1 MRFSVCSCWLYGGR
15 KTGEPGEKPSKHER
29 DQLQQLYSHEFQVF
43 WESTR
48 GYTQVVTHPAI
59 TPSDRAYNLEF
70 SDERQRANRICHPC
84 FLAGIL
90 LMQILY
96 NKRWNSNQIYTE
108 RLAYCCRNTETRSN
122 SNVSL
127 SEEVLSG
134 PSLVKSAISELLR
147 RLGSD
152 KVAFASWGY
161 FRKLPEKQ
169 SHDVNLSISTS
180 LSPGLYSAIPEWLTR
195 ARNVSPQIYC
205 IIVHQPFIC
214 SSVG

>member
-1 MRFSVCSCWLYGGR
+1 MWREDNR
-15 KTGEPGEKPSKHER
+15 KTTTTLLTWVPSILR
-29 DQLQQLYSHEFQVF
+29 I
-43 WESTR
+43 STWL
-48 GYTQVVTHPAI
+48 YTQVVTHPAI

-169 SHDVNLSISTS
+169 SHDVNLSI
-180 LSPGLYSAIPEWLTR
+180 
-195 ARNVSPQIYC
+195 
-205 IIVHQPFIC
+205 IVHQPFIC